1 MSKAEKKKK
10 DKKAAKTK
18 TTKTAT
24 SDAPARKPSSGRLV
38 SLDGASGAFLLAET
52 PRLARLVCGEGDP
65 AWSQWDASNTF
76 LELRM
81 LKAKNL
87 TPTPRVLILLYAS
100 DLLFRVRWEIEPTL
114 GEGRS
119 VVVAPYVHTAIG
131 FGVAAGLQKEWLE
144 ELFHF
149 APKADS
155 AYRLK
160 EKKKAKKE
168 KKSAKNADG
177 GEGFVEFC
185 CQSLARTIP
194 GWDPAAVRSEMVGYL
209 KGLEKHDLIQKFG
222 KKA

>member
-24 SDAPARKPSSGRLV
+24 NEARAVKPASGRLV
-38 SLDGASGAFLLAET
+38 SLDGANGSFLLTKT
-52 PRLARLVCGEGDP
+52 PRLARLWCGEGDP

-114 GEGRS
+114 KEGRS
-119 VVVAPYVHTAIG
+119 VV
-131 FGVAAGLQKEWLE
+131 
-144 ELFHF
+144 
-149 APKADS
+149 
-155 AYRLK
+155 
-160 EKKKAKKE
+160 
-168 KKSAKNADG
+168 
-177 GEGFVEFC
+177 
-185 CQSLARTIP
+185 
-194 GWDPAAVRSEMVGYL
+194 
-209 KGLEKHDLIQKFG
+209 
-222 KKA
+222 